1 MSDSDMK
8 SARTWQKIAAEA
20 AIEKDSDKLLQLA
33 VELDRAL
40 EEREKKLT
48 PATRDLNTPPQN

>member
-1 MSDSDMK
+1 MK

-48 PATRDLNTPPQN
+48 PAKRDLTS